1 MTTPIKRLG
10 GSNPLISRS
19 TKARRKS
26 HLDPELTVP
35 MLEASR
41 QTARDIWCNQVRH
54 SSQKEIFQKLRRF
67 QEFVI
72 ARQELDPTPRTI
84 GEDLMNWAGYLHT
97 KGTIQPRVIA
107 NYLEHVKSGIRLST
121 GTPVMDLMLPAF
133 ARSLKKDA
141 RNRPIKRAYAILKLE
156 VDHLVDGLV
165 AEGLPHVAAFAALAW
180 TTAGRLSDIVRL
192 RPGDICPDEDTRN
205 IRVSWF
211 QVKDDPQQVK
221 PDWVGSLGRW
231 THLVL
236 DQIGRS
242 SAAKLF
248 PGAASLYLKEVQA
261 RVPKATGHSF
271 ERGAVQHLAPEMN
284 LEQLMYMPLG
294 PYPEE
299 LDEDDE
305 LPLVSQV
312 VEGSEYGEHEDVDM
326 LIMNDI
332 IRERKPREQILAE
345 IPAFKVPKKDASTS
359 RLILDGRFLS
369 SVTAPPP
376 DFKLPTPEMILERAF
391 PKNNLVEAF
400 WAMDLKNCFYQ
411 IPIGEKN
418 SGLLAVRLLHKGRPK
433 SFLFTRLPMG
443 LSVSPYIAQ
452 KINKTVAHAAGP
464 GVDVYLDNF
473 FDFGDLVEAVKS
485 FNKQRSLFSDFHME
499 IKEAETQP
507 VSDKWEV
514 LGMEFDLSKRIHRL
528 APAWHQ
534 KFRTLMRDF
543 SWEQRMTLRDLWSH
557 AHSMFWGLRVLQV
570 PLCRL
575 FRLLQQLRGFAKE
588 LQQEK
593 KDWDTQIRLKPA
605 SIKEAVGGTQLVQS
619 NQWVHHPL
627 VGSRLSVQ
635 VWSDASNIGWGAIV
649 DGRAF
654 AGRWTV
660 RQAQEHIN
668 VREAWAAKY
677 ALQLALKLFP
687 PHEALVYHCLID
699 NDTLVKA
706 MKNGRCK
713 NFLINAVVDWFW
725 AASWGWEASW
735 VSTKDQLADYPSRN
749 PDAFKSCL

>member
-1 MTTPIKRLG
+1 M
-10 GSNPLISRS
+10 
-19 TKARRKS
+19 
-26 HLDPELTVP
+26 
-35 MLEASR
+35 
-41 QTARDIWCNQVRH
+41 
-54 SSQKEIFQKLRRF
+54 
-67 QEFVI
+67 
-72 ARQELDPTPRTI
+72 
-84 GEDLMNWAGYLHT
+84 
-97 KGTIQPRVIA
+97 PRVIA

-121 GTPVMDLMLPAF
+121 GTPVIDLMLPAF
-133 ARSLKKDA
+133 VRSLKKDV
-141 RNRPIKRAYAILKLE
+141 RNRPIKRAYAILKVE
-156 VDHLVDGLV
+156 TDHLVDSLV
-165 AEGLPHVAAFAALAW
+165 AEGLLHVAAFAALAW
-180 TTAGRLSDIVRL
+180 TTAGRLSDIMH
-192 RPGDICPDEDTRN
+192 TRS

-221 PDWVGSLGRW
+221 PDWMGSLGRW

-271 ERGAVQHLAPEMN
+271 KRGAVQHLATDLN
-284 LEQLMYMPLG
+284 LEQLIYYPHVSGGDEAQCPRDVGDPAGLTTPVKGVEDSRLLAARDIALNPLHKPSSFGRGGGGNNNNYNNFVKMPLG

-299 LDEDDE
+299 LDEDEE

-312 VEGSEYGEHEDVDM
+312 VEGSEYGEHVSFGPKWNPPCHAPLASISSNVQDIDALAETFPSLKPIKDFLEDGLLRTLGIPRTSAIINRVKPSLLLEEDVDM
-326 LIMNDI
+326 LITNNI
-332 IRERKPREQILAE
+332 IRERRPREQILAE
-345 IPAFKVPKKDASTS
+345 IPAFKVPKKDAVTS
-359 RLILDGRFLS
+359 RLILD
-369 SVTAPPP
+369 
-376 DFKLPTPEMILERAF
+376 
-391 PKNNLVEAF
+391 
-400 WAMDLKNCFYQ
+400 
-411 IPIGEKN
+411 
-418 SGLLAVRLLHKGRPK
+418 
-433 SFLFTRLPMG
+433 
-443 LSVSPYIAQ
+443 
-452 KINKTVAHAAGP
+452 AGP

-473 FDFGDLVEAVKS
+473 FDFGNLIEADKS
-485 FNKQRSLFSDFHME
+485 FQKQRSLFSNFHME

-507 VSDKWEV
+507 VSDKGEV

-534 KFRTLMRDF
+534 KFRTLMRNF

-557 AHSMFWGLRVLQV
+557 AQSMFWGLRVLQV

-575 FRLLQQLRGFAKE
+575 FRLLQQLRCFAKE
-588 LQQEK
+588 LQQGK
-593 KDWDTQIRLKPA
+593 KDWDTWIRLKPA
-605 SIKEAVGGTQLVQS
+605 SIKEAVEGTKLVQS
-619 NQWVHHPL
+619 NQWVYHPL
-627 VGSRLSVQ
+627 VGSRQNVQ
-635 VWSDASNIGWGAIV
+635 VWSDASDIGWGAIV

-654 AGRWTV
+654 GGRWTD

-677 ALQLALKLFP
+677 ALQLALKLVP
-687 PHEALVYHCLID
+687 PHEALVYLCLID
-699 NDTLVKA
+699 NDTLVRA

-749 PDAFKSCL
+749 P